1 MKPSAVYEI
10 RLLREVKDAL
20 ARVDDGDFDQLA
32 RDIDSLA
39 FAPRRQDAE
48 ELGEGFWLLRSGRF
62 AIIYSIE
69 DARLVV
75 VLVRVGDQAKILAQD
90 D

>member
-10 RLLREVKDAL
+10 RLLREVRDAL
-20 ARVDDGDFDQLA
+20 ARIDDDSFDRLA

-39 FAPRRQDAE
+39 FAPRREDAE
-48 ELGEGFWLLRSGRF
+48 ELGEGFWLLRTGRF
-62 AIIYSIE
+62 AIIYAIE

-75 VLVRVGDQAKILAQD
+75 VLVRVGGQAEILAHEH
-90 D
+90 